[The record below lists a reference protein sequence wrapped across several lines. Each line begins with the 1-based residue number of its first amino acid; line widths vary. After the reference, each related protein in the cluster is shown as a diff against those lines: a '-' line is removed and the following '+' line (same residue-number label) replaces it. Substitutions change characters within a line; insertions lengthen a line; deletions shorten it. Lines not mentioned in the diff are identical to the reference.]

1 MKEILK
7 KVNETGTLLVEAM
20 AMLGL
25 IAMVTPV
32 LYKKASERTVEL
44 QDVNASAQMRAL
56 SSAIDSYLKDNFA
69 RITKGEKIANSAGN
83 EVDFGVFDG
92 AENGQVGPLSISHF
106 MDYLPYGFLNE
117 NGTPR
122 ETKLFDNKYN
132 VIIKLESDIKN
143 VDGVNKVMS
152 QTLTGFVT
160 ATPKIPDEIGN
171 VRASRIASMIGSNG
185 GYVITEDGGQVAMGA
200 QGIWSVPTS
209 EFDGVT
215 LADNTFV
222 VSSVQPISSQGLA
235 NEDVLHRKNEPDA
248 NDELNTMETDLFMG
262 YTTGDTKNIR
272 LVNQIIMHPDIKRMV
287 KGTDVASQREEDIP
301 EDTLDPAGFS
311 NTLDKA
317 LYIAKGGGAYV
328 EGALQ
333 AMNSLFTVK
342 EDGIKY
348 YGTNSTSTTDPD
360 TGNTTTTTTR
370 ANDPTLKID
379 GAELVYGD
387 PGAGKAKLTVKSAGS
402 MSFGTSAVPANGGTP
417 AQAGVES
424 LYADKANFRAGDGN
438 LNMTKD
444 GTDWYTVIK
453 KDAAGNAT
461 AHEGGRSTYVW
472 EGGAPR
478 YETEKTGKYEVS
490 INGSAFVKDTMLAG
504 KLKAYDVDAGTLR
517 AGIDRAAFNAATDDN
532 EFYIVAKSEQIGP
545 HDYGGS
551 FIVGTNEIPMM
562 TIADGETTDNTG
574 RVIPGGVSIS
584 TADALEGARGIDI
597 AAGNTGFMTY
607 EKGNSTTAESF
618 TVDEDAFPDDNT
630 VRIGGLKGVFL
641 SAYTGTNNNIATDAP
656 VSINDVM
663 FRAWRRRD
671 YNGGS
676 YFDTIDQVVDS
687 FNIFSTQIN
696 TTGEKKNADSYWRSA
711 WSRTLHGRM
720 FVGDTAFIVGTRE
733 GNPIFEAFPAY
744 SPTGTWTTYPDYNA
758 AVKVTGGMAI
768 YDYTYNHLAGGNDN
782 SNSKSGHGRDA
793 AIYANIGRFE
803 IRSTIDDETRNI
815 KKKDKLLVVDSHQN
829 ATYVPDNAE
838 SHGSIYIR
846 KGSIALESNYD
857 KSTGTNIPVGYDR
870 NLTNAAIDGQYKNK
884 KDAVGYIAAD
894 RFISHYKPQGLNFTE
909 KLEVAA
915 SANHRATDP
924 VAYDGYEVNPAYTS
938 VMHDIKLTT
947 RGGARLSDILPD
959 FINKGIYLVDTSYAK
974 GTEWGDGKNAP
985 SPEGNDL
992 AYGGVE
998 VSMEQEVSEYAGFI
1012 PTPKC
1017 PPLYAKVATLT
1028 PSGWAMA
1035 QAGLPYKKVDNTI
1048 DVNQI
1053 TNPNEYLDTV
1063 EKIIAGEKSFSDITP
1078 LTFQKS
1084 TWLRSMVLPCYG
1096 SEGGTGCQFKEDG
1109 DKTNPYFW
1117 GWGAVMGFIYPESYY
1132 TEYVGGTA
1140 GSQNVWWNLFP
1151 VYYRQ
1156 IEGYATV
1163 YCYFDRSDENYTAAE
1178 VDKDY
1183 NQLEAFGAGSINSYE
1198 KGDRGNGTEYLN
1210 RLNDPKLKYDDP
1222 W

>member
-1 MKEILK
+1 MKKILK

-44 QDVNASAQMRAL
+44 QDVNASSQLRAL
-56 SSAIDSYLKDNFA
+56 STAIDSYLKDNFA
-69 RITKGEKIANSAGN
+69 RITKGEKITNSNGD
-83 EVDFGVFDG
+83 EVDFGGLKD
-92 AENGQVGPLSISHF
+92 AEEGQVGPLSISHF
-106 MDYLPYGFLNE
+106 MDYLPYGFLNAD
-117 NGTPR
+117 GTPR
-122 ETKLFDNKYN
+122 ETKLFDDDYN
-132 VIIKLESDIKN
+132 VVIKLESDIKN
-143 VDGVNKVMS
+143 INGVNKVMS

-160 ATPKIPDEIGN
+160 AAPKIPDEIGQ

-215 LADNTFV
+215 LEDNSFV

-235 NEDVLHRKNEPDA
+235 NEDVLHRKNEPDTD
-248 NDELNTMETDLFMG
+248 DELNTMETDLFMG
-262 YTTGDTKNIR
+262 YTTNDTRNIR
-272 LVNQIIMHPDIKRMV
+272 FVNQIIMHPSESRMV
-287 KGTDVASQREEDIP
+287 GGDDGDNSRRIGDEPTA
-301 EDTLDPAGFS
+301 TLEPGGYK

-317 LYIAKGGGAYV
+317 LYIAKGGGAYM

-348 YGTNSTSTTDPD
+348 YGKTGGTTDPV
-360 TGNTTTTTTR
+360 TGTTTPVTR
-370 ANDPTLKID
+370 ATDPTLKID
-379 GAELVYGD
+379 GTELVYGD

-424 LYADKANFRAGDGN
+424 LYADKTNFRAGDGN

-444 GTDWYTVIK
+444 GADWYTVIK

-461 AHEGGRSTYVW
+461 AHEGGRSTYTW
-472 EGGAPR
+472 NGAVP
-478 YETEKTGKYEVS
+478 TEDAAKKTGKYEVS
-490 INGSAFVKDTMLAG
+490 INGSAFVKDTMLTG
-504 KLKAYDVDAGTLR
+504 KLKSFNVDAATLR
-517 AGIDRAAFNAATDDN
+517 AGVDPNDFDGATEDTD
-532 EFYIVAKSEQIGP
+532 FYTVAKMDRNI
-545 HDYGGS
+545 GGS

-597 AAGNTGFMTY
+597 AAGDTGFMTY

-641 SAYTGTNNNIATDAP
+641 SAYTGANNNIARDAP

-696 TTGEKKNADSYWRSA
+696 TTDEKKNSDKYWRA
-711 WSRTLHGRM
+711 WWSRTLHGRM
-720 FVGDTAFIVGTRE
+720 YVGDTAFIVGTKNGE
-733 GNPIFEAFPAY
+733 PVFEAFPVAGGG
-744 SPTGTWTTYPDYNA
+744 SGSSAGTSWYPDYGA
-758 AVKVTGGMAI
+758 SIKMTGGMAI
-768 YDYTYNHLAGGNDN
+768 YDYNYSHIASGSDN
-782 SNSKSGHGRDA
+782 ITNKEGHGRDA

-803 IRSTIDDETRNI
+803 IRSTIDDETRDI

-838 SHGSIYIR
+838 SHGSVYIR
-846 KGSIALESNYD
+846 KGAIALESNYD
-857 KSTGTNIPVGYDR
+857 KSTGPDIPVGYDR
-870 NLTNAAIDGQYKNK
+870 NLTNDTIDRQYENK

-894 RFISHYKPQGLNFTE
+894 RFISHYKPSDILSSSNIGNEGGYALGGGT
-909 KLEVAA
+909 KKYV
-915 SANHRATDP
+915 P
-924 VAYDGYEVNPAYTS
+924 YDGYEVNPAYTS

-959 FINKGIYLVDTSYAK
+959 FINKGIYVVDTTYAP
-974 GTEWGDGKNAP
+974 TNAWIPP
-985 SPEGNDL
+985 SPTIPTGDIVDGD
-992 AYGGVE
+992 AT
-998 VSMEQEVSEYAGFI
+998 QEVSPYAGFI

-1017 PPLYAKVATLT
+1017 PPGYGMAITLT
-1028 PSGWAMA
+1028 PAGWNMATAGRAMKRN
-1035 QAGLPYKKVDNTI
+1035 GRLDIVPNYSIETYNKI
-1048 DVNQI
+1048 DDTTGERI
-1053 TNPNEYLDTV
+1053 TE
-1063 EKIIAGEKSFSDITP
+1063 P
-1078 LTFQKS
+1078 LEFQKS
-1084 TWLRSMVLPCYG
+1084 TWLKAMVLPYCGAFYDDAG
-1096 SEGGTGCQFKEDG
+1096 NIENKCNKES
-1109 DKTNPYFW
+1109 FS
-1117 GWGAVMGFIYPESYY
+1117 GWGAILGFIYPEAYWNDALKVVS
-1132 TEYVGGTA
+1132 GGNQD
-1140 GSQNVWWNLFP
+1140 GVYWNLFP
-1151 VYYRQ
+1151 VYYREL
-1156 IEGYATV
+1156 EGYATV
-1163 YCYFDRSDENYTAAE
+1163 YCYFDRSSFNYDEVYNDYDQLNNHATGSANAYK
-1178 VDKDY
+1178 KD
-1183 NQLEAFGAGSINSYE
+1183 
-1198 KGDRGNGTEYLN
+1198 GDDATTYIN
-1210 RLNDPKLKYDDP
+1210 RLNDPKLKYYDP